1 MANWRKVIV
10 SGSKAELNDISSS
23 GDFVMSKDG
32 AAVKFG
38 NDNEVTLTHVHD
50 NGLLLSDASGI
61 GTTKLNFGDSGTF
74 VQQSADGIL
83 NVQADTR
90 VDITGNVSMSANL
103 NVAGNI
109 HAVGDI
115 TFEGGSG
122 GNITLGSANDDNVV
136 FSADVNSNI
145 IPNADATFDLGSSS
159 QGWNDLHLGSG
170 GVINLDGGDVTLTH
184 SAGKVTLGGDGAV
197 EFDFANHEMTNV
209 DVNSGAID
217 GTVIGGATPAAGTF
231 TTLTAT
237 TLGGA
242 LNVND
247 ENLTNVDIDSGA
259 IDGTVIGAAT
269 PAAGTFTSI
278 VGTSLDMNGNVDIDN
293 TTTTID
299 SSGAISIDGGGNVNL
314 DTTSGT
320 VSVGT
325 STSGIAVN
333 IGHSTSEVTV
343 GDNLSV
349 GGNATIAGNLDVN
362 GTLTTIDTTNLQIKD
377 AFVQLASGSAS
388 QTNAGLIANTTTDGS
403 GSAFYY
409 DGTTNYNR
417 WSLTGPGDTH
427 HEDTGNIVPK
437 QYVVSVSA
445 SAAPPTGNPSDFGG
459 SAGNSRVG
467 MMYVQTSDDAGT
479 KSVAGDIWIYS

>member
-32 AAVKFG
+32 AAMKFG

-145 IPNADATFDLGSSS
+145 IPNTDNTFDLGSSGQQWKDIYINGIGYIDQLGTDADPS
-159 QGWNDLHLGSG
+159 TAFINGGEIDAVPLGSESP
-170 GVINLDGGDVTLTH
+170 I
-184 SAGKVTLGGDGAV
+184 
-197 EFDFANHEMTNV
+197 
-209 DVNSGAID
+209 
-217 GTVIGGATPAAGTF
+217 
-231 TTLTAT
+231 
-237 TLGGA
+237 
-242 LNVND
+242 
-247 ENLTNVDIDSGA
+247 
-259 IDGTVIGAAT
+259 
-269 PAAGTFTSI
+269 
-278 VGTSLDMNGNVDIDN
+278 TSLTVSGVTDLNGNVDIDN

-299 SSGAISIDGGGNVNL
+299 SSGAISIDGGDNVNL

-388 QTNAGLIANTTTDGS
+388 QTNAGLIANTTADGS

>member
-1 MANWRKVIV
+1 MKHQH
-10 SGSKAELNDISSS
+10 ND
-23 GDFVMSKDG
+23 
-32 AAVKFG
+32 
-38 NDNEVTLTHVHD
+38 
-50 NGLLLSDASGI
+50 GLLLSDASGI
-61 GTTKLNFGDSGTF
+61 GNTKLSFGDTATF
-74 VQQSADGIL
+74 LQQSSDGIL

-145 IPNADATFDLGSSS
+145 IPNTDATFDLGSSS

-209 DVNSGAID
+209 DINSGAID
-217 GTVIGGATPAAGTF
+217 NTG
-231 TTLTAT
+231 
-237 TLGGA
+237 
-242 LNVND
+242 
-247 ENLTNVDIDSGA
+247 
-259 IDGTVIGAAT
+259 IGAAT
-269 PAAGTFTSI
+269 PAAAAFT
-278 VGTSLDMNGNVDIDN
+278 TLDANGATTLDQVTINTTDGEFKVEGGNQVNIDSNIDIDN
-293 TTTTID
+293 ATTTID

-314 DTTSGT
+314 DTNSGT

-343 GDNLSV
+343 GDNLTV

-377 AFVQLASGSAS
+377 AFIQLASGSAS
-388 QTNAGLIANTTTDGS
+388 QTNAGIIALSLI
-403 GSAFYY
+403 
-409 DGTTNYNR
+409 
-417 WSLTGPGDTH
+417 H
-427 HEDTGNIVPK
+427 I
-437 QYVVSVSA
+437 
-445 SAAPPTGNPSDFGG
+445 
-459 SAGNSRVG
+459 
-467 MMYVQTSDDAGT
+467 
-479 KSVAGDIWIYS
+479 

>member
-32 AAVKFG
+32 AAMKFG
-38 NDNEVTLTHVHD
+38 ADNEVTLKHQHND
-50 NGLLLSDASGI
+50 GLLLSDASGI
-61 GTTKLNFGDSGTF
+61 GTTKLSFGDTSTF

-103 NVAGNI
+103 NVVGNI

-115 TFEGGSG
+115 KFEGGSSG
-122 GNITLGSANDDNVV
+122 TITMGSGADDNVV
-136 FSADVNSNI
+136 FSADVNSHI
-145 IPNADATFDLGSSS
+145 IPNTDATFDLGSTT

-184 SAGKVTLGGDGAV
+184 AAGKVTLGGDGAV

-209 DVNSGAID
+209 DINSGAID
-217 GTVIGGATPAAGTF
+217 GTIV
-231 TTLTAT
+231 
-237 TLGGA
+237 
-242 LNVND
+242 
-247 ENLTNVDIDSGA
+247 
-259 IDGTVIGAAT
+259 GAAT
-269 PAAGTFTSI
+269 PAAGTFTAI

-293 TTTTID
+293 ATTAID
-299 SSGAISIDGGGNVNL
+299 SSGTISIDGGGNVNL
-314 DTTSGT
+314 DTTSGI

-333 IGHSTSEVTV
+333 IGNATSEVTI
-343 GDNLSV
+343 GDNLNV
-349 GGNATIAGNLDVN
+349 TGDATITGNLDVN
-362 GTLTTIDTTNLQIKD
+362 GTLTTIDTTNLQITD
-377 AFVQLASGSAS
+377 AFVQLAKGSTS
-388 QTNAGLIANTTTDGS
+388 QTNAGIIANTTADAS

-417 WSLTGPGDTH
+417 WALTGPGDTGH
-427 HEDTGNIVPK
+427 NQTDVIAPR

-445 SAAPPTGNPSDFGG
+445 SAAPPTGTPGDFGG

-479 KSVAGDIWIYS
+479 KSVDGDIWIYS

>member
-32 AAVKFG
+32 AAMKFG

-145 IPNADATFDLGSSS
+145 IPNTDATFDLGSSS

-184 SAGKVTLGGDGAV
+184 AAGKVTLGGDGAV
-197 EFDFANHEMTNV
+197 EFDFNNHEM
-209 DVNSGAID
+209 
-217 GTVIGGATPAAGTF
+217 
-231 TTLTAT
+231 
-237 TLGGA
+237 
-242 LNVND
+242 
-247 ENLTNVDIDSGA
+247 TNVDIDSGA
-259 IDGTVIGAAT
+259 IDNTVIGANT
-269 PAAGTFTSI
+269 PVAGTFTAI

-293 TTTTID
+293 ATTTID

-388 QTNAGLIANTTTDGS
+388 QTNAGLIANTTADGS

>member
-32 AAVKFG
+32 AAMKFG
-38 NDNEVTLTHVHD
+38 ADNEVTLKHQHND
-50 NGLLLSDASGI
+50 GLLLSDASGI
-61 GTTKLNFGDSGTF
+61 GTTKLSFGDTSTF

-103 NVAGNI
+103 NVVGNI

-115 TFEGGSG
+115 KFEGGSSG
-122 GNITLGSANDDNVV
+122 TITMGSGADDNVV
-136 FSADVNSNI
+136 FAGDVNSNI
-145 IPNADATFDLGSSS
+145 IPNTDATYDLGSTS

-184 SAGKVTLGGDGAV
+184 AAGKVTLGGDGAV

-209 DVNSGAID
+209 DINSGAID
-217 GTVIGGATPAAGTF
+217 
-231 TTLTAT
+231 
-237 TLGGA
+237 
-242 LNVND
+242 N
-247 ENLTNVDIDSGA
+247 
-259 IDGTVIGAAT
+259 TVIGAAT
-269 PAAGTFTSI
+269 PAAGTFTAI

-293 TTTTID
+293 ATTAID
-299 SSGAISIDGGGNVNL
+299 SSGTISIDGGGNVNL

-343 GDNLSV
+343 GDNLTV

-377 AFVQLASGSAS
+377 AFIQLASGSAS
-388 QTNAGLIANTTTDGS
+388 QTNAGIIANTTANGS

-417 WSLTGPGDTH
+417 WALTGAGETGHSDT
-427 HEDTGNIVPK
+427 DVITPR

-445 SAAPPTGNPSDFGG
+445 SAAPPTGTPSDFGG
-459 SAGNSRVG
+459 SAANSRVG
-467 MMYVQTSDDAGT
+467 MMYVQTADDAGT
-479 KSVAGDIWIYS
+479 KSVDGDIWIYS

>member
-32 AAVKFG
+32 AAMKFG

-74 VQQSADGIL
+74 VQQSSDGIL

-90 VDITGNVSMSANL
+90 VEITGNVSMSANL

-145 IPNADATFDLGSSS
+145 IPNTDATFDLGSSS

-184 SAGKVTLGGDGAV
+184 AAGKVTLGGDGAV
-197 EFDFANHEMTNV
+197 EFDFNNHEM
-209 DVNSGAID
+209 
-217 GTVIGGATPAAGTF
+217 
-231 TTLTAT
+231 
-237 TLGGA
+237 
-242 LNVND
+242 
-247 ENLTNVDIDSGA
+247 TNVDIDSGA
-259 IDGTVIGAAT
+259 IDNTVIGANT
-269 PAAGTFTSI
+269 PVAGTFTAI

-293 TTTTID
+293 ATTTID

-333 IGHSTSEVTV
+333 IGHSTSEVAV
-343 GDNLSV
+343 GDNLTV

-377 AFVQLASGSAS
+377 AFVQLASGSVS
-388 QTNAGLIANTTTDGS
+388 QTNAGLIANTTSDGS

-417 WSLTGPGDTH
+417 WSLTGPGDTT
-427 HEDTGNIVPK
+427 HEATGNIVPK

>member
-32 AAVKFG
+32 AAMKFG

-103 NVAGNI
+103 NVVGNI

-115 TFEGGSG
+115 KFEGGSSG
-122 GNITLGSANDDNVV
+122 TITMGSGADDNVV
-136 FSADVNSNI
+136 FSADVNSHI
-145 IPNADATFDLGSSS
+145 IPNTDATFDLGSTA

-197 EFDFANHEMTNV
+197 EVDFANHEMTNV
-209 DVNSGAID
+209 DINSGAID
-217 GTVIGGATPAAGTF
+217 GTIV
-231 TTLTAT
+231 
-237 TLGGA
+237 
-242 LNVND
+242 
-247 ENLTNVDIDSGA
+247 
-259 IDGTVIGAAT
+259 GAAT
-269 PAAGTFTSI
+269 PAAGTFTAI

-293 TTTTID
+293 ATTAID
-299 SSGAISIDGGGNVNL
+299 SSGTISIDGGGNVNL
-314 DTTSGT
+314 DTTSGV

-325 STSGIAVN
+325 STSGIAVS
-333 IGHSTSEVTV
+333 IGHATSEVSI
-343 GDNLSV
+343 GDNLNV
-349 GGNATIAGNLDVN
+349 AGNATIAGNLDVN
-362 GTLTTIDTTNLQIKD
+362 GTLTTIDTTNLQITD
-377 AFVQLASGSAS
+377 AFVQLAKGSTS
-388 QTNAGLIANTTTDGS
+388 QTNAGIIANTTADAS

-417 WSLTGPGDTH
+417 WALTGPGDTGH
-427 HEDTGNIVPK
+427 NQTDVIAPR

-445 SAAPPTGNPSDFGG
+445 SAAPPTGTPGDFGG

-479 KSVAGDIWIYS
+479 KSVDGDIWIYS

>member
-32 AAVKFG
+32 AAMKFG

-103 NVAGNI
+103 NVVGNI

-115 TFEGGSG
+115 KFEGGSSG
-122 GNITLGSANDDNVV
+122 TITMGSGADDNVV
-136 FSADVNSNI
+136 FSADVNSHI
-145 IPNADATFDLGSSS
+145 IPNTDATFDLGSTA

-197 EFDFANHEMTNV
+197 EVDFANHEMTNV
-209 DVNSGAID
+209 DINSGAID
-217 GTVIGGATPAAGTF
+217 NTG
-231 TTLTAT
+231 
-237 TLGGA
+237 
-242 LNVND
+242 
-247 ENLTNVDIDSGA
+247 
-259 IDGTVIGAAT
+259 IGAAT
-269 PAAGTFTSI
+269 PAAAAFT
-278 VGTSLDMNGNVDIDN
+278 TLDANGATTLDQVTINTTDGEFKVEGGNQVNIDSNIDIDN
-293 TTTTID
+293 VTTTID

-314 DTTSGT
+314 DTNSGT

-325 STSGIAVN
+325 STSGIAVS
-333 IGHSTSEVTV
+333 IGHGTSEVSI
-343 GDNLSV
+343 GDNLNV
-349 GGNATIAGNLDVN
+349 AGNATIAGNLDVN
-362 GTLTTIDTTNLQIKD
+362 GTLTTIDTTNLQITD
-377 AFVQLASGSAS
+377 AFVQLAKGSTS
-388 QTNAGLIANTTTDGS
+388 QTNAGIIANTTADAS

-417 WSLTGPGDTH
+417 WALTGPGDTGH
-427 HEDTGNIVPK
+427 NQTDVIAPR

-445 SAAPPTGNPSDFGG
+445 SAAPPTGTPGDFGG

-479 KSVAGDIWIYS
+479 KSVDGDIWIYS

>member
-10 SGSKAELNDISSS
+10 SGSKAELNHISSS

-103 NVAGNI
+103 NVVGNI

-115 TFEGGSG
+115 KFEGGSSG
-122 GNITLGSANDDNVV
+122 TITMGSGADDNVV
-136 FSADVNSNI
+136 FSADVNSHI
-145 IPNADATFDLGSSS
+145 IPNTDATFDLGSTG

-197 EFDFANHEMTNV
+197 EVDFANHEMTNV
-209 DVNSGAID
+209 DINSGAID
-217 GTVIGGATPAAGTF
+217 GTIV
-231 TTLTAT
+231 
-237 TLGGA
+237 
-242 LNVND
+242 
-247 ENLTNVDIDSGA
+247 
-259 IDGTVIGAAT
+259 GAAT
-269 PAAGTFTSI
+269 PAAGTFTAI

-293 TTTTID
+293 ATTAID
-299 SSGAISIDGGGNVNL
+299 SSGTISIDGGGNVNL
-314 DTTSGT
+314 DTTSGV

-333 IGHSTSEVTV
+333 IGHATSEVTV
-343 GDNLSV
+343 GDNLNV
-349 GGNATIAGNLDVN
+349 TGNAVVAGNLDVN
-362 GTLTTIDTTNLQIKD
+362 GTLTTIDTANLQIKD
-377 AFVQLASGSAS
+377 AFIQLASGSAS
-388 QTNAGLIANTTTDGS
+388 QTNAGIIANTTANGS

-417 WSLTGPGDTH
+417 WALTGAGETGHSDT
-427 HEDTGNIVPK
+427 DVITPR

-445 SAAPPTGNPSDFGG
+445 SAAPPTGTPGDFGG
-459 SAGNSRVG
+459 SASNSRVG
-467 MMYVQTSDDAGT
+467 LMYVQTADDAGT
-479 KSVAGDIWIYS
+479 KSVDGDIWIYS

>member
-32 AAVKFG
+32 AAMKFG

-103 NVAGNI
+103 NVVGNI

-115 TFEGGSG
+115 KFEGGSSG
-122 GNITLGSANDDNVV
+122 TITMGSGADDNVV
-136 FSADVNSNI
+136 FSADVNSHI
-145 IPNADATFDLGSSS
+145 IPNTDATFDLGSTA

-197 EFDFANHEMTNV
+197 EVDFANHEMTNV
-209 DVNSGAID
+209 DINSGAID
-217 GTVIGGATPAAGTF
+217 GTIV
-231 TTLTAT
+231 
-237 TLGGA
+237 
-242 LNVND
+242 
-247 ENLTNVDIDSGA
+247 
-259 IDGTVIGAAT
+259 GAAT
-269 PAAGTFTSI
+269 PAAGTFTAI

-293 TTTTID
+293 ATTAID
-299 SSGAISIDGGGNVNL
+299 SSGTISIDGGGNVNL
-314 DTTSGT
+314 DTTSGV

-325 STSGIAVN
+325 STSGIAVS
-333 IGHSTSEVTV
+333 IGHATSEVSI
-343 GDNLSV
+343 GDNLNV
-349 GGNATIAGNLDVN
+349 AGNATIAGNLDVN
-362 GTLTTIDTTNLQIKD
+362 GTLTTIDTTNLQITD
-377 AFVQLASGSAS
+377 AFVQLAKGSTS
-388 QTNAGLIANTTTDGS
+388 QTNAGIIANTTADAS

-417 WSLTGPGDTH
+417 WALTGPGDTGH
-427 HEDTGNIVPK
+427 NQTDVIAPR

-445 SAAPPTGNPSDFGG
+445 SAAPPTGTPGDFGG

-467 MMYVQTSDDAGT
+467 MMYVQTADDAGT
-479 KSVAGDIWIYS
+479 KSVDGDIWIYS

>member
-32 AAVKFG
+32 AAMKFG
-38 NDNEVTLTHVHD
+38 ADNEVTLKHQHND
-50 NGLLLSDASGI
+50 GLLLSDASGI
-61 GTTKLNFGDSGTF
+61 GNTKLSFGDTSTF
-74 VQQSADGIL
+74 VQQSSDGIL

-90 VDITGNVSMSANL
+90 VQITGDVSMSADL
-103 NVAGNI
+103 NVVGNI

-115 TFEGGSG
+115 KFEGGSSG
-122 GNITLGSANDDNVV
+122 TITMGSGADDNVV

-145 IPNADATFDLGSSS
+145 IPNTDATFDLGSSS

-170 GVINLDGGDVTLTH
+170 GVVNLDGGDVTLTH

-209 DVNSGAID
+209 DINSGAID
-217 GTVIGGATPAAGTF
+217 GTIV
-231 TTLTAT
+231 
-237 TLGGA
+237 
-242 LNVND
+242 
-247 ENLTNVDIDSGA
+247 
-259 IDGTVIGAAT
+259 GAAT
-269 PAAGTFTSI
+269 PAAGTFTAI

-293 TTTTID
+293 ATTAID
-299 SSGAISIDGGGNVNL
+299 SSGTISIDGGGNVNL
-314 DTTSGT
+314 DTNSGV

-325 STSGIAVN
+325 STSGIAVS
-333 IGHSTSEVTV
+333 IGHATSEVSI
-343 GDNLSV
+343 GDNLNV
-349 GGNATIAGNLDVN
+349 AGNTTIAGNLDVN
-362 GTLTTIDTTNLQIKD
+362 GTLTTIDTTNLQITD
-377 AFVQLASGSAS
+377 AFVQLAKGSTS
-388 QTNAGLIANTTTDGS
+388 QTNAGIIANTTADAS

-417 WSLTGPGDTH
+417 WALTGPGDTGH
-427 HEDTGNIVPK
+427 NQTDVIAPR

-445 SAAPPTGNPSDFGG
+445 SAAPPTGTPGDFGG

-479 KSVAGDIWIYS
+479 KSVDGDIWIYS

>member
-32 AAVKFG
+32 ASMKFG

-74 VQQSADGIL
+74 VQQSSDGIL

-145 IPNADATFDLGSSS
+145 IPNTDNSFDLGSSGQQWKDIYINGIGYIDQLGTDADPS
-159 QGWNDLHLGSG
+159 TAFINGGEIDAVPLGSESP
-170 GVINLDGGDVTLTH
+170 I
-184 SAGKVTLGGDGAV
+184 
-197 EFDFANHEMTNV
+197 
-209 DVNSGAID
+209 
-217 GTVIGGATPAAGTF
+217 
-231 TTLTAT
+231 
-237 TLGGA
+237 
-242 LNVND
+242 
-247 ENLTNVDIDSGA
+247 
-259 IDGTVIGAAT
+259 
-269 PAAGTFTSI
+269 
-278 VGTSLDMNGNVDIDN
+278 TSLTVSGVTDLNGNVDIDN

-299 SSGAISIDGGGNVNL
+299 SSGAISIDGGDNVNL

-388 QTNAGLIANTTTDGS
+388 QTNAGLIANTTADGS

>member
-32 AAVKFG
+32 AAMKFG
-38 NDNEVTLTHVHD
+38 ADNEVTLKHQHND
-50 NGLLLSDASGI
+50 GLLLSDASGI
-61 GTTKLNFGDSGTF
+61 GTTKLSFGDTSTF

-103 NVAGNI
+103 NVVGNI

-115 TFEGGSG
+115 KFEGGSSG
-122 GNITLGSANDDNVV
+122 TITMGSGADDNVV
-136 FSADVNSNI
+136 FSADVNSHI
-145 IPNADATFDLGSSS
+145 IPNTDATFDLGSTA

-184 SAGKVTLGGDGAV
+184 AAGKVTLGGDGAV

-209 DVNSGAID
+209 DINSGAID
-217 GTVIGGATPAAGTF
+217 GTIV
-231 TTLTAT
+231 
-237 TLGGA
+237 
-242 LNVND
+242 
-247 ENLTNVDIDSGA
+247 
-259 IDGTVIGAAT
+259 GAAT
-269 PAAGTFTSI
+269 PAAGTFTAI

-293 TTTTID
+293 ATTAID
-299 SSGAISIDGGGNVNL
+299 SSGTISIDGGGNVNL
-314 DTTSGT
+314 DTTSGV

-333 IGHSTSEVTV
+333 IGNATSEVTI
-343 GDNLSV
+343 GDNLNV
-349 GGNATIAGNLDVN
+349 TGDATITGNLDVN
-362 GTLTTIDTTNLQIKD
+362 GTLTTIDTTNLQITD
-377 AFVQLASGSAS
+377 AFVQLAKGSTS
-388 QTNAGLIANTTTDGS
+388 QTNAGIIANTTADAS

-417 WSLTGPGDTH
+417 WALTGPGDTGH
-427 HEDTGNIVPK
+427 NQTDVIAPR

-445 SAAPPTGNPSDFGG
+445 SAAPPTGTPGDFGG

-467 MMYVQTSDDAGT
+467 MMYVQTSDDAST
-479 KSVAGDIWIYS
+479 KSVDGDIWIYS

>member
-74 VQQSADGIL
+74 VQQSSDGIL

-90 VDITGNVSMSANL
+90 VQITGNVSMSANL

-145 IPNADATFDLGSSS
+145 IPNTDNTFDLGSSGQQWKDIYINGIGYIDQLGTDADPS
-159 QGWNDLHLGSG
+159 TAFISGGEIDAVPLGSESP
-170 GVINLDGGDVTLTH
+170 I
-184 SAGKVTLGGDGAV
+184 
-197 EFDFANHEMTNV
+197 
-209 DVNSGAID
+209 
-217 GTVIGGATPAAGTF
+217 
-231 TTLTAT
+231 
-237 TLGGA
+237 
-242 LNVND
+242 
-247 ENLTNVDIDSGA
+247 
-259 IDGTVIGAAT
+259 
-269 PAAGTFTSI
+269 
-278 VGTSLDMNGNVDIDN
+278 TSLTVSGVTDLNGNVDIDN
-293 TTTTID
+293 ATTTID

-333 IGHSTSEVTV
+333 IGHSTSEVAV
-343 GDNLSV
+343 GDNLTV

-377 AFVQLASGSAS
+377 AFIQLASGSAS
-388 QTNAGLIANTTTDGS
+388 QTNAGIIANTTTNGS

-417 WSLTGPGDTH
+417 WALTGAGETGHSDT
-427 HEDTGNIVPK
+427 DVITPR

>member
-32 AAVKFG
+32 AAMKFG

-74 VQQSADGIL
+74 VQQSSDGIL

-90 VDITGNVSMSANL
+90 VEITGNVSMSANL

-145 IPNADATFDLGSSS
+145 IPNTDATFDLGSSS

-184 SAGKVTLGGDGAV
+184 AAGKVTLGGDGAV
-197 EFDFANHEMTNV
+197 EFDFNNHEM
-209 DVNSGAID
+209 
-217 GTVIGGATPAAGTF
+217 
-231 TTLTAT
+231 
-237 TLGGA
+237 
-242 LNVND
+242 
-247 ENLTNVDIDSGA
+247 TNVDIDSGA
-259 IDGTVIGAAT
+259 IDNTVIGANT
-269 PAAGTFTSI
+269 PVAGTFTAI

-293 TTTTID
+293 ATTSID

-333 IGHSTSEVTV
+333 IGHSTSEVAV
-343 GDNLSV
+343 GDNLTV

-377 AFVQLASGSAS
+377 AFVQLASGSVS
-388 QTNAGLIANTTTDGS
+388 QTNAGLIANTTSDGS

-417 WSLTGPGDTH
+417 WSLTGPGDTT
-427 HEDTGNIVPK
+427 HEATGNIVPK

>member
-32 AAVKFG
+32 AAMKFG
-38 NDNEVTLTHVHD
+38 ADNEVTLKHQHND
-50 NGLLLSDASGI
+50 GLLLSDASGI
-61 GTTKLNFGDSGTF
+61 GTTKLSFGDTSTF

-103 NVAGNI
+103 NVVGNI

-115 TFEGGSG
+115 KFEGGSSG
-122 GNITLGSANDDNVV
+122 TITMGSGADDNVV
-136 FSADVNSNI
+136 FSADVNSHI
-145 IPNADATFDLGSSS
+145 IPNTDATFDLGSTA

-184 SAGKVTLGGDGAV
+184 AAGKVTLGGDGAV

-209 DVNSGAID
+209 DINSGAID
-217 GTVIGGATPAAGTF
+217 GTIV
-231 TTLTAT
+231 
-237 TLGGA
+237 
-242 LNVND
+242 
-247 ENLTNVDIDSGA
+247 
-259 IDGTVIGAAT
+259 GAAT
-269 PAAGTFTSI
+269 PAAGTFTAI

-293 TTTTID
+293 ATTAID
-299 SSGAISIDGGGNVNL
+299 SSGTISIDGGGNVNL
-314 DTTSGT
+314 DTTSGV

-333 IGHSTSEVTV
+333 IGNATSEVTI
-343 GDNLSV
+343 GDNLNV
-349 GGNATIAGNLDVN
+349 TGDATITGNLDVN
-362 GTLTTIDTTNLQIKD
+362 GTLTTIDTTNLQITD
-377 AFVQLASGSAS
+377 AFVQLAKGSTS
-388 QTNAGLIANTTTDGS
+388 QTNAGIIANTTADAS

-417 WSLTGPGDTH
+417 WALTGPGDTGH
-427 HEDTGNIVPK
+427 NQTDVIAPR

-445 SAAPPTGNPSDFGG
+445 SAAPPTGTPGDFGG

-479 KSVAGDIWIYS
+479 KSVDGDIWIYS

>member
-145 IPNADATFDLGSSS
+145 IPNTDNSFDLGSSS
-159 QGWNDLHLGSG
+159 QQWKDIYINGIGYIDQLGTDADPSTAYISGGEIDALPLGSESP
-170 GVINLDGGDVTLTH
+170 I
-184 SAGKVTLGGDGAV
+184 
-197 EFDFANHEMTNV
+197 
-209 DVNSGAID
+209 
-217 GTVIGGATPAAGTF
+217 
-231 TTLTAT
+231 
-237 TLGGA
+237 
-242 LNVND
+242 
-247 ENLTNVDIDSGA
+247 
-259 IDGTVIGAAT
+259 
-269 PAAGTFTSI
+269 
-278 VGTSLDMNGNVDIDN
+278 TSLTVSGVTDLDGNVDIDN
-293 TTTTID
+293 ATTTID
-299 SSGAISIDGGGNVNL
+299 SSGAISIDGGDNVNL

-377 AFVQLASGSAS
+377 AFVQLASGSVS
-388 QTNAGLIANTTTDGS
+388 QTNAGLIANTTADGS

-417 WSLTGPGDTH
+417 WSLTGPGDTT
-427 HEDTGNIVPK
+427 HEATGNIVPK

-459 SAGNSRVG
+459 SAGDSRVG

>member
-32 AAVKFG
+32 AAMKFG
-38 NDNEVTLTHVHD
+38 NDNEVTLKHQHND
-50 NGLLLSDASGI
+50 GLLLSDASGI
-61 GTTKLNFGDSGTF
+61 GNTKLSFGDTSTF
-74 VQQSADGIL
+74 VQQSSDGIL

-90 VDITGNVSMSANL
+90 VQITGDVSMSADL
-103 NVAGNI
+103 NVVGNI

-115 TFEGGSG
+115 KFEGGSSG
-122 GNITLGSANDDNVV
+122 TITMGSGADDNVV

-145 IPNADATFDLGSSS
+145 IPNTDATFDLGSSS

-170 GVINLDGGDVTLTH
+170 GVVNLDGGDVTLTH

-209 DVNSGAID
+209 DINSGAID
-217 GTVIGGATPAAGTF
+217 GTIV
-231 TTLTAT
+231 
-237 TLGGA
+237 
-242 LNVND
+242 
-247 ENLTNVDIDSGA
+247 
-259 IDGTVIGAAT
+259 GAAT
-269 PAAGTFTSI
+269 PAAGTFTAI

-293 TTTTID
+293 ATTAID
-299 SSGAISIDGGGNVNL
+299 SSGTISIDGGGNVNL
-314 DTTSGT
+314 DTNSGV

-325 STSGIAVN
+325 STSGIAVS
-333 IGHSTSEVTV
+333 IGHATSEVSI
-343 GDNLSV
+343 GDNLNV
-349 GGNATIAGNLDVN
+349 AGNTTIAGNLDVN
-362 GTLTTIDTTNLQIKD
+362 GTLTTIDTTNLQITD
-377 AFVQLASGSAS
+377 AFVQLAKGSTS
-388 QTNAGLIANTTTDGS
+388 QTNAGIIANTTADAS

-417 WSLTGPGDTH
+417 WALTGPGDTGH
-427 HEDTGNIVPK
+427 NQTDVIEPR

-445 SAAPPTGNPSDFGG
+445 SAAPPTGTPGDFGG

-467 MMYVQTSDDAGT
+467 MMYVQTSDDAST
-479 KSVAGDIWIYS
+479 KSVDGDIWIYS

>member
-103 NVAGNI
+103 NVVGNI

-115 TFEGGSG
+115 KFEGGSSG
-122 GNITLGSANDDNVV
+122 TITMGSGADDNVV
-136 FSADVNSNI
+136 FSADVNSHI
-145 IPNADATFDLGSSS
+145 IPNTDATFDLGSTA

-197 EFDFANHEMTNV
+197 EVDFANHEMTNV
-209 DVNSGAID
+209 DINSGAID
-217 GTVIGGATPAAGTF
+217 GTIV
-231 TTLTAT
+231 
-237 TLGGA
+237 
-242 LNVND
+242 
-247 ENLTNVDIDSGA
+247 
-259 IDGTVIGAAT
+259 GAAT
-269 PAAGTFTSI
+269 PAAGTFTAI

-293 TTTTID
+293 ATTAID
-299 SSGAISIDGGGNVNL
+299 SSGTISIDGGGNVNL
-314 DTTSGT
+314 DTTSGV

-325 STSGIAVN
+325 STSGIAVS
-333 IGHSTSEVTV
+333 IGHATSEVSI
-343 GDNLSV
+343 GDNLNV
-349 GGNATIAGNLDVN
+349 AGNATIAGNLDVN
-362 GTLTTIDTTNLQIKD
+362 GTLTTIDTTNLQITD
-377 AFVQLASGSAS
+377 AFVQLAKGSTS
-388 QTNAGLIANTTTDGS
+388 QTNAGIIANTTADAS

-417 WSLTGPGDTH
+417 WALTGPGDTGH
-427 HEDTGNIVPK
+427 NQTDVIAPR

-445 SAAPPTGNPSDFGG
+445 SAAPPTGTPGDFGG

-479 KSVAGDIWIYS
+479 KSVDGDIWIYS

>member
-32 AAVKFG
+32 AAMKFG
-38 NDNEVTLTHVHD
+38 NDNEVTLKHQHND
-50 NGLLLSDASGI
+50 GLLLSDASGI
-61 GTTKLNFGDSGTF
+61 GNTKLSFGDTSTF
-74 VQQSADGIL
+74 VQQSSDGIL

-90 VDITGNVSMSANL
+90 VQITGDVSMSADL
-103 NVAGNI
+103 NVVGNI

-115 TFEGGSG
+115 KFEGGSSG
-122 GNITLGSANDDNVV
+122 TITMGSGADDNVV

-145 IPNADATFDLGSSS
+145 IPNTDATFDLGSSS

-170 GVINLDGGDVTLTH
+170 GVVNLDGGDVTLTH

-209 DVNSGAID
+209 DINSGAID
-217 GTVIGGATPAAGTF
+217 GTIV
-231 TTLTAT
+231 
-237 TLGGA
+237 
-242 LNVND
+242 
-247 ENLTNVDIDSGA
+247 
-259 IDGTVIGAAT
+259 GAAT
-269 PAAGTFTSI
+269 PAAGTFTAI

-293 TTTTID
+293 ATTAID
-299 SSGAISIDGGGNVNL
+299 SSGTISIDGGGNVNL
-314 DTTSGT
+314 DTNSGV

-325 STSGIAVN
+325 STSGIAVS
-333 IGHSTSEVTV
+333 IGHATSEVSI
-343 GDNLSV
+343 GDNLNV
-349 GGNATIAGNLDVN
+349 AGNTTIAGNLDVN
-362 GTLTTIDTTNLQIKD
+362 GTLTTIDTTNLQITD
-377 AFVQLASGSAS
+377 AFVQLAKGSTS
-388 QTNAGLIANTTTDGS
+388 QTNAGIIANTTADAS

-417 WSLTGPGDTH
+417 WALTGPGDTGH
-427 HEDTGNIVPK
+427 NQTDVIEPR

-445 SAAPPTGNPSDFGG
+445 SAAPPTGTPGDFGG

-479 KSVAGDIWIYS
+479 KSVDGDIWIYS

>member
-32 AAVKFG
+32 AAMKFG

-74 VQQSADGIL
+74 VQQSSDGIL

-90 VDITGNVSMSANL
+90 VEITGNVSMSANL

-145 IPNADATFDLGSSS
+145 IPNTDNTFDLGSSGQQWKDIYINGIGYIDQLGTDADPS
-159 QGWNDLHLGSG
+159 TAFINGGEIDAVPLGSESP
-170 GVINLDGGDVTLTH
+170 I
-184 SAGKVTLGGDGAV
+184 
-197 EFDFANHEMTNV
+197 
-209 DVNSGAID
+209 
-217 GTVIGGATPAAGTF
+217 
-231 TTLTAT
+231 
-237 TLGGA
+237 
-242 LNVND
+242 
-247 ENLTNVDIDSGA
+247 
-259 IDGTVIGAAT
+259 
-269 PAAGTFTSI
+269 
-278 VGTSLDMNGNVDIDN
+278 TSLTVSGVTDLNGNVDIDN

-314 DTTSGT
+314 DTNSGT

-343 GDNLSV
+343 GDNLTV

-377 AFVQLASGSAS
+377 AFIQLASGSAS
-388 QTNAGLIANTTTDGS
+388 QTNAGIIANTTTNGS

-417 WSLTGPGDTH
+417 WALTGAGETGHSDT
-427 HEDTGNIVPK
+427 DVITPR

-459 SAGNSRVG
+459 SAANSRVG